1 MRVNFG
7 AHFLQMNW
15 NAQAGKCVFC
25 KRTIQVYRD
34 NFFSDD
40 EHYSNDQ
47 KHKVGALNLAILR
60 VTGFEIKFALGDIY
74 HPQK

>member
-7 AHFLQMNW
+7 AHFLQMNS
-15 NAQAGKCVFC
+15 NAQAGKCVFS

-34 NFFSDD
+34 NLFSDD

-47 KHKVGALNLAILR
+47 KHKVGALNLAITTR
-60 VTGFEIKFALGDIY
+60 NGV
-74 HPQK
+74 